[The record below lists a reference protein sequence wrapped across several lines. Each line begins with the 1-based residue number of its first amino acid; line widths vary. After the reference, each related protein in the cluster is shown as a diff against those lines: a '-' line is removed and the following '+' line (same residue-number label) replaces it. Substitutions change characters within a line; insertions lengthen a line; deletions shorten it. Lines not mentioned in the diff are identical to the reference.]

1 MYFYSFEFYEKN
13 ELEKRYI
20 VQYNHFRCLV
30 YYIYTKYL
38 EKNLKRE
45 DYDI

>member
-20 VQYNHFRCLV
+20 VQYNYFRCLV

-38 EKNLKRE
+38 EKNLKGK